1 MTVFRNMLL
10 SGRKSNPE
18 QKRKVRLIKEPYLF
32 INIFFAGVILLI
44 FVYSGFFS
52 PEKDNYPVAC
62 IHEKLTG
69 EPCISCGLSHSF
81 SLIVRGQ
88 IDEAYQWNPYGM
100 RIFLF
105 FAAQLV
111 LRVAFSI
118 FYQKYPETRMQ
129 LIVVDCFG
137 SGIIFLI
144 AFWPFVASIFSGI

>member
-1 MTVFRNMLL
+1 MILYK
-10 SGRKSNPE
+10 RKSNPE
-18 QKRKVRLIKEPYLF
+18 QNQKVRIRKEPYLV

-44 FVYSGFFS
+44 FAYSGIFS
-52 PEKDNYPVAC
+52 PEKDNYPVTC

-81 SLIVRGQ
+81 SLIVSGR
-88 IDEAYQWNPYGM
+88 INEAYQWNPYGM

-118 FYQKYPETRMQ
+118 FYLKYPDTRRQ
-129 LIVVDCFG
+129 LIIVDCLG
-137 SGIIFLI
+137 SGIIFLV
-144 AFWPFVASIFSGI
+144 AFWPFIANIGKGILFNV

>member
-1 MTVFRNMLL
+1 MLL
-10 SGRKSNPE
+10 SGRKNNPE
-18 QKRKVRLIKEPYLF
+18 QNHKGGFTKEPYLF

-44 FVYSGFFS
+44 FAYSGFFS

-69 EPCISCGLSHSF
+69 QPCISCGLSHSF
-81 SLIVRGQ
+81 SLIVRGRV
-88 IDEAYQWNPYGM
+88 DEAYQWNPYGM

-118 FYQKYPETRMQ
+118 FYLKYPDTRRQ
-129 LIVVDCFG
+129 LIIVDCIG

-144 AFWPFVASIFSGI
+144 AFWPFITSIFSGI